1 MIYQEIDSKK
11 HFATLP
17 PIHVAH
23 PQYWRKGVYTEA
35 WLSEEDQSC
44 NPNQAFW
51 EKRVHYIIKYFLSF
65 ICFIDVLL
73 KLSWQSHPRRPLK
86 KNWRPSAFVLSQKT
100 KANH

>member
-35 WLSEEDQSC
+35 WLSEE
-44 NPNQAFW
+44 
-51 EKRVHYIIKYFLSF
+51 EKS
-65 ICFIDVLL
+65 L
-73 KLSWQSHPRRPLK
+73 KLRLVTLTKSFGYLK
-86 KNWRPSAFVLSQKT
+86 KNKVVTLTKRFGRKEFYAKSSISYLLSVL
-100 KANH
+100 